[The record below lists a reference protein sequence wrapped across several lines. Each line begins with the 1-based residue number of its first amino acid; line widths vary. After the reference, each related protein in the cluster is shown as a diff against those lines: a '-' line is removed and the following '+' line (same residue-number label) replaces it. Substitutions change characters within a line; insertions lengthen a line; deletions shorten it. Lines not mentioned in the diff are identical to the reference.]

1 MRALGVDLGTRR
13 IGVARS
19 DATGTLA
26 TPLVVLDR
34 TTDLHRRIAAL
45 VAEEEVELVVVGL
58 PRSLDG
64 RDREAARKARA
75 EAAALGQA
83 LAVPVVLQDERLT
96 TVVAHAGL
104 AGAGRSAKQRRGMVD
119 AAAAAV
125 ILQSWLDSPEGRRR
139 RSRPNEN
146 DEVNEVDDT

>member
-1 MRALGVDLGTRR
+1 VRVLGIDLGVRR
-13 IGVARS
+13 VGVARS

-26 TPLVVLDR
+26 SPLVVLDR
-34 TTDLHRRIAAL
+34 TPDLHRRVADL
-45 VAEEEVELVVVGL
+45 VRDEEAELVVVGL

-64 RDREAARKARA
+64 RDGDAAKKARA
-75 EAAALGQA
+75 EAAALERA
-83 LAVPVVLQDERLT
+83 LPVPVVLHDERLT

-125 ILQSWLDSPEGRRR
+125 ILQSWLDSPDGPRRR
-139 RSRPNEN
+139 TAPT
-146 DEVNEVDDT
+146 EVNDT